1 MANPRRA
8 ASGKE
13 LEMKFLA
20 DMGLSQTTVTWLREH
35 GHDVVH
41 LRDLGMCRAGDNEIV
56 DLARAQGRVVL
67 TFDLDF
73 GDIMAASRKR
83 LPSVLIF
90 RLYNGL
96 PLAVN
101 KRLDQVIQESYIALS
116 AGALIIVEDARH
128 GVRLLPIK

>member
-73 GDIMAASRKR
+73 GDIMAASRER

-90 RLYNGL
+90 RLDN
-96 PLAVN
+96 
-101 KRLDQVIQESYIALS
+101 QVIQESYIALS
-116 AGALIIVEDARH
+116 AVLSSSLKTQDIG
-128 GVRLLPIK
+128 